1 MAGSNSSNER
11 LIALANQA
19 IGSIPRWLSPDR
31 ITPEL
36 RALKP
41 DEVHVTPDSPAEL
54 RINGR
59 RTGSFITLT
68 VELSEDNL
76 LVRGVLTYPNGAPQT
91 LREDEPDEVMLRGWQ
106 HLSDERV
113 LMRIEDKFR
122 RIVGDDHLIGRGRHM
137 PIERQRERVAA

>member
-1 MAGSNSSNER
+1 MPSSIRSNER

-19 IGSIPRWLSPDR
+19 IGKITEWLPADR

-41 DEVHVTPDSPAEL
+41 DEAFVTLGSPAEL

-76 LVRGVLTYPNGAPQT
+76 LVRGVLTYSNGSPQL
-91 LREDEPDEVMLRGWQ
+91 LREDEPDEVMVQGWQ
-106 HLSDERV
+106 HLSDERI